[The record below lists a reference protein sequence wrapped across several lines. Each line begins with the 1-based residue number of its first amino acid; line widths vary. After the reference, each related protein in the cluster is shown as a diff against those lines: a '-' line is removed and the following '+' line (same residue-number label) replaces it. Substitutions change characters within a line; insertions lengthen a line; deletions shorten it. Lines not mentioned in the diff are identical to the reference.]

1 MHRLNGTYCA
11 PMIFFTSQH
20 SSWRGKTGKYFV
32 LCSCFN
38 QQLRAHHLGHH
49 LIRYFILNEPF
60 ALPLHDPMIAL
71 EVVTFVVYD
80 NVSDLTYHYLV
91 NSGCPGLRKVN
102 WYSLCRIDGLAIF
115 NS

>member
-1 MHRLNGTYCA
+1 
-11 PMIFFTSQH
+11 MIFLPLSIRVGEVKQENILYH
-20 SSWRGKTGKYFV
+20 LVV
-32 LCSCFN
+32 LINN
-38 QQLRAHHLGHH
+38 QGLHHLGHH

-80 NVSDLTYHYLV
+80 NVSDLTYHYFV
-91 NSGCPGLRKVN
+91 NSGCSGLRKVN
-102 WYSLCRIDGLAIF
+102 WYSLFRIDGLAMF

>member
-1 MHRLNGTYCA
+1 
-11 PMIFFTSQH
+11 MIFLPLSIRVGEVRQENIL
-20 SSWRGKTGKYFV
+20 YYIVV
-32 LCSCFN
+32 LINN
-38 QQLRAHHLGHH
+38 QELHHLGHH

-60 ALPLHDPMIAL
+60 ALPSHDPMIAL

-91 NSGCPGLRKVN
+91 NSGCSGLSKVN
-102 WYSLCRIDGLAIF
+102 WYSLFRIDGLAMF

>member
-1 MHRLNGTYCA
+1 M
-11 PMIFFTSQH
+11 
-20 SSWRGKTGKYFV
+20 GKVRQENILYYIFV
-32 LCSCFN
+32 LISN
-38 QQLRAHHLGHH
+38 QGPHHLGHH

-80 NVSDLTYHYLV
+80 NVSDLTYHYFV
-91 NSGCPGLRKVN
+91 NSGCSGLRKVN
-102 WYSLCRIDGLAIF
+102 WYSLFRIDGLAMY